1 MHGCMVGGGWQT
13 VGRHPSTNPPPL
25 QPPHPPQRF
34 FDRKG
39 EVPPGKK
46 PFFAIPVFNYFEGH
60 LSINYSDNY
69 YLLSQRHAEVPR
81 LTKVRL
87 SRLPVCVRVVPSGG
101 PGALTG
107 LI

>member
-1 MHGCMVGGGWQT
+1 MFARATHRPFCP
-13 VGRHPSTNPPPL
+13 PSL
-25 QPPHPPQRF
+25 LIARY

-46 PFFAIPVFNYFEGH
+46 PFFAIPVFNYHEGY

-81 LTKVRL
+81 LTKVRYTARGRNACM
-87 SRLPVCVRVVPSGG
+87 SSG
-101 PGALTG
+101 
-107 LI
+107 